1 MFKLFKMKKYLQF
14 SFFLVLAITVIAIAI
29 FAPYIAPK
37 DPYYA
42 VMTDSLKA
50 PSKEYLF
57 GSDVLGRDLF
67 SRIIYGTR
75 YSLFMTLTLVAI
87 VFAFGTFIGI
97 ISGYFGGLIDTI
109 IMRIGDMM
117 VSFPGLILAIAI
129 AGLLGPSVVNA
140 IIAISAVT
148 WVKYAR
154 LSRSMVLKIKE
165 ELYIEAAKVTGSK
178 TSQILF
184 KYILPNMF
192 SMMLVTAVSD
202 IGALMLEIAALS
214 FLGFGAQPPTP
225 EWGAMLNEGRTYLA
239 KAPWLMIYPGMAIV
253 VVVVI
258 FNMLGDSFRDIIDI
272 KTE

>member
-1 MFKLFKMKKYLQF
+1 MSIADFIKKYSQF
-14 SFFLVLAITVIAIAI
+14 TFFLILALIVVAIAI
-29 FAPYIAPK
+29 FAPYISPK
-37 DPYYA
+37 DPFEA
-42 VMTDSLKA
+42 IMTDSLKA
-50 PSKEYLF
+50 PSSQYLF
-57 GSDVLGRDLF
+57 GTDILGRDLL

-75 YSLFMTLTLVAI
+75 YSLFMTMALIII
-87 VFAFGTFIGI
+87 VFSLGTFLGI
-97 ISGYFGGLIDTI
+97 ISGYFGGLTDTI

-129 AGLLGPSVVNA
+129 AGLLGPSVINA

-178 TSQILF
+178 TYNILF

-192 SMMLVTAVSD
+192 TMMLVTAVSD

-214 FLGFGAQPPTP
+214 FLGFGAQPPIP

-239 KAPWLMIYPGMAIV
+239 RAPWLMIYPGMAIV
-253 VVVVI
+253 TVVVI
-258 FNMLGDSFRDIIDI
+258 FNMLGDSFRDLIDI

>member
-1 MFKLFKMKKYLQF
+1 MNFVDFFKKHLQF
-14 SFFLVLAITVIAIAI
+14 TFFLILAILVIGIALL
-29 FAPYIAPK
+29 APHIAPK
-37 DPYYA
+37 DPFEA
-42 VMTDSLKA
+42 IMTDSLLP
-50 PSKEYLF
+50 PSSQYLF
-57 GSDVLGRDLF
+57 GTDILGRDLF

-75 YSLFMTLTLVAI
+75 YSLFMTLTLILV
-87 VFAFGTFIGI
+87 VFLLGTFLGI
-97 ISGYFGGLIDTI
+97 LAGYFGGLADTI

-117 VSFPGLILAIAI
+117 VAFPGLILAIAI
-129 AGLLGPSVVNA
+129 AGLLGPNVINA

-154 LSRSMVLKIKE
+154 LSRSMVLKIKQ

-178 TSQILF
+178 SKHILF
-184 KYILPNMF
+184 HYILPNMF

-214 FLGFGAQPPTP
+214 FLGFGAQPPIP

-239 KAPWLMIYPGMAIV
+239 RAPWLMIYPGFAIV
-253 VVVVI
+253 IVVII
-258 FNMLGDSFRDIIDI
+258 FNMLGDAFRDVIDV